1 MTDFEKAVAEM
12 RRLQKL
18 YFRTA
23 RGTPE
28 KTEIMHASMT
38 AERKVDA
45 MLDTIKQG
53 PTLL

>member
-1 MTDFEKAVAEM
+1 VTTFEKAVAEM

-23 RGTPE
+23 RDAPE
-28 KTEIMHASMT
+28 KREVMQASMA
-38 AERKVDA
+38 AERKVDG
-45 MLDTIKQG
+45 MLKAIQQE

>member
-1 MTDFEKAVAEM
+1 MTAFEEAVVEM

-23 RGTPE
+23 RTAPE
-28 KTEIMHASMT
+28 KAQVMQASMA

-45 MLDTIKQG
+45 MLNMIEKG
-53 PTLL
+53 PPLI